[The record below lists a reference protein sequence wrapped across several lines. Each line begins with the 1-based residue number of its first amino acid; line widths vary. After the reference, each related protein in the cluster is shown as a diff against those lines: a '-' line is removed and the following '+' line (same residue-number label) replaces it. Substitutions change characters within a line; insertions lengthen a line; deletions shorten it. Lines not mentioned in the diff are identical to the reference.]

1 LSVSQDLSSALQ
13 SMRDVRGVQGSF
25 VVSDFG
31 RLLAR
36 DMPAMFG
43 DDILGEAGPRALRL
57 RETLSYGGSEV
68 QTCTLRYADFFVFVR
83 PLRDG
88 LLCVLTGTEINP
100 AVMKMA
106 MNLAIR
112 RLNVLLDAPAD
123 EPAPAAPPRPP
134 PLPGPPPLPTASVRG
149 GTAVAP
155 MPRAAP
161 PGPPR
166 PQRPPPPPGE
176 PTVVAQTQEIP
187 LASFPRTDSGDKTV
201 VRMYRGRP
209 LRQD

>member
-1 LSVSQDLSSALQ
+1 VTLREELGSALQ

-57 RETLSYGGSEV
+57 RETLGYGGKEV
-68 QTCTLRYADFFVFVR
+68 EGCTLRYTDFFVFVR

-88 LLCVLTGTEINP
+88 LLCVVAGAETNP

-123 EPAPAAPPRPP
+123 DTVTAAAPPPGYGLRRETPG
-134 PLPGPPPLPTASVRG
+134 LPASRD
-149 GTAVAP
+149 P
-155 MPRAAP
+155 SR
-161 PGPPR
+161 
-166 PQRPPPPPGE
+166 
-176 PTVVAQTQEIP
+176 VVQTQEIP
-187 LASFPRTDSGDKTV
+187 FPGPPRTDPGDRTV

-209 LRQD
+209 VSGD

>member
-1 LSVSQDLSSALQ
+1 VNAVSELSVTLQ
-13 SMRDVRGVQGSF
+13 SLRDVPGVQGSF

-57 RETLSYGGSEV
+57 RETLSHGGHDV
-68 QTCTLRYADFFVFVR
+68 QTCTLRYADFLVFVR

-88 LLCVLTGTEINP
+88 LLCVLTGTDINP

-106 MNLAIR
+106 LNLAIR
-112 RLNVLLDAPAD
+112 RLNALLTQSGAQALPPATGAHLAQP
-123 EPAPAAPPRPP
+123 PAARPAAPATHVVRPP
-134 PLPGPPPLPTASVRG
+134 PLPANARRVQNPRSPGLPAPAADPTA
-149 GTAVAP
+149 
-155 MPRAAP
+155 
-161 PGPPR
+161 
-166 PQRPPPPPGE
+166 
-176 PTVVAQTQEIP
+176 VVQTQEIP
-187 LASFPRTDSGDKTV
+187 FPGPPRSDSGEGTI

-209 LRQD
+209 VRD

>member
-1 LSVSQDLSSALQ
+1 VTLREELGSALQ

-57 RETLSYGGSEV
+57 KETLGYGGKEV
-68 QTCTLRYADFFVFVR
+68 EGCTLRYTDFFVFVR

-88 LLCVLTGTEINP
+88 LLCVVAGTEINP

-123 EPAPAAPPRPP
+123 DTVTATVSPPGHSPRRDTPA
-134 PLPGPPPLPTASVRG
+134 S
-149 GTAVAP
+149 
-155 MPRAAP
+155 PRAAGLP
-161 PGPPR
+161 ASGDPSR
-166 PQRPPPPPGE
+166 
-176 PTVVAQTQEIP
+176 VVRTQEIP
-187 LASFPRTDSGDKTV
+187 FSGPSRTDSGDRTI

-209 LRQD
+209 VSGD

>member
-1 LSVSQDLSSALQ
+1 VNAVPELSATLQ
-13 SMRDVRGVQGSF
+13 SIRDVRGVQGSF

-43 DDILGEAGPRALRL
+43 DDILCEAGPRALRL
-57 RETLSYGGSEV
+57 RETLSYGGHEV
-68 QTCTLRYADFFVFVR
+68 QGCTLRYADFLVFVR

-88 LLCVLTGTEINP
+88 LLCVLAGTDINP

-112 RLNVLLDAPAD
+112 RLNALLSKSGAQALPAPTGA
-123 EPAPAAPPRPP
+123 PAPAPTASARPLPAVRPP
-134 PLPGPPPLPTASVRG
+134 PLPANARRAPTPRSPGPPVSGPPLDPTGVVQ
-149 GTAVAP
+149 TQE
-155 MPRAAP
+155 MPF

-166 PQRPPPPPGE
+166 
-176 PTVVAQTQEIP
+176 
-187 LASFPRTDSGDKTV
+187 SDSGDRTV

-209 LRQD
+209 VRE

>member
-1 LSVSQDLSSALQ
+1 MNIAQELSAALQ

-25 VVSDFG
+25 VITDFG
-31 RLLAR
+31 RLVAR

-68 QTCTLRYADFFVFVR
+68 QTCTLRYADFFVFLR

-88 LLCVLTGTEINP
+88 LLCVLTGADINP

-112 RLNVLLDAPAD
+112 RLNLLLDAPA
-123 EPAPAAPPRPP
+123 EPTTPAAPMPP
-134 PLPGPPPLPTASVRG
+134 PLPPATYRSSQGATR
-149 GTAVAP
+149 VAP
-155 MPRAAP
+155 MPRP
-161 PGPPR
+161 SGPPPPPPPARSR
-166 PQRPPPPPGE
+166 PTPPPGE
-176 PTVVAQTQEIP
+176 PTLVAQTQEIP
-187 LASFPRTDSGDKTV
+187 FAGLAPADSGDRTV

-209 LRQD
+209 VRQD